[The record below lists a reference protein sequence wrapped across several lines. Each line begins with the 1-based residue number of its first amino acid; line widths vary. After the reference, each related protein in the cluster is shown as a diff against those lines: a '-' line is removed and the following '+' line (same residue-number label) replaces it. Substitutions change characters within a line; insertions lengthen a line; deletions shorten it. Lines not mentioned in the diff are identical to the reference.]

1 MSALQKESYLTEDEY
16 LEFEEASD
24 IKHEY
29 VTGLIYAMAGA
40 TENHNL
46 ISGNLFFNLR
56 GALRG
61 KGGNCKVFTSDMK
74 LRTEDG
80 DFYYYPDVMLTC
92 HDDDKNSLYKDKPCF
107 IAEVLSKSTAII
119 DQREKWQ
126 TYRKIPSLRYY
137 LLVDSLKQKVDYFI
151 RNDEGDWFS
160 AELESHETLTI
171 ECENYQAV
179 LTLADI
185 YEEVSF

>member
-1 MSALQKESYLTEDEY
+1 MSALQKQNYLTEKAY

-24 IKHEY
+24 FKHEY
-29 VTGLIYAMAGA
+29 VAGLIYAMAGA

-46 ISGNLFFNLR
+46 ISGNIFFQLR
-56 GALRG
+56 GASRG
-61 KGGNCKVFTSDMK
+61 KGGNCKIFTSDMK
-74 LRTEDG
+74 LRTDNG

-92 HDDDKNSLYKDKPCF
+92 HDDDNNSLYKNKPCF
-107 IAEVLSKSTAII
+107 IAEVLSKSTAKI
-119 DQREKWQ
+119 DRREKWQ

-137 LLVDSLKQKVDYFI
+137 LLVDSLKQKIDYFI
-151 RNDEGDWFS
+151 RNDEGDWFC

-185 YEEVSF
+185 YEDVSF